1 MFKWPC
7 EKKLRFEALLRCE
20 QFVWKPSSVLACGRH
35 PVVVEAIVS
44 SHILVVSVDN
54 IFKR

>member
-1 MFKWPC
+1 MK
-7 EKKLRFEALLRCE
+7 KKLRFEALRRCE
-20 QFVWKPSSVLACGRH
+20 QFVWKPPSVLACGRH
-35 PVVVEAIVS
+35 SAVVVEAIVS